1 MFQLSFNCNYSIK
14 VVLDCTIVYI
24 LLIIEHKG
32 DVSPENYEVH
42 LRVHNS
48 PPTVHTLS
56 QLHPI

>member
-14 VVLDCTIVYI
+14 AVLDCTDVHI
-24 LLIIEHKG
+24 LLIIEHNG

-42 LRVHNS
+42 LRVHNG